1 MPANCSSPK
10 TVSATL
16 FKATCLELMD
26 EVAARGMELIV
37 TKHGKAVV
45 RICPV
50 ETAPPSPLGFM
61 RGTIVHH
68 DDIVSPLQDAWD
80 TSTTDPLPPFA
91 SDHPSDNK

>member
-1 MPANCSSPK
+1 MPTHFSSPK

-26 EVAARGMELIV
+26 EVAARGTELIV

-61 RGTIVHH
+61 RGTVVHH
-68 DDIVSPLQDAWD
+68 DDIVSPLHDAWD
-80 TSTTDPLPPFA
+80 ASITGPLTAKASAPPA
-91 SDHPSDNK
+91 DKQ